1 MTAFGTKNVHSAIL
15 GSSTFGTYFTQ
26 SAMVTL
32 ISQKRWHA
40 EKKKK
45 KKYCSLVQKSKWSE
59 SVPPNLKH
67 LDSGIKEVEVGSFHL
82 KTKPGLA

>member
-1 MTAFGTKNVHSAIL
+1 MLENLEKSQIIAKIVENLAIFTVILMTAFGTKNVHSAIL
-15 GSSTFGTYFTQ
+15 GSSTFGSYFTQ

-45 KKYCSLVQKSKWSE
+45 NIVHWCK
-59 SVPPNLKH
+59 NLNGARVCH
-67 LDSGIKEVEVGSFHL
+67 LI
-82 KTKPGLA
+82 